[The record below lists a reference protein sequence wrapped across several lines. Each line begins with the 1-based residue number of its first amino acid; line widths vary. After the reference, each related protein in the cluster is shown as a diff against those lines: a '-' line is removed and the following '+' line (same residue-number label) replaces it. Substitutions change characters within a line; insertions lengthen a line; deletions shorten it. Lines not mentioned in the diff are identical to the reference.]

1 MSRAVT
7 PKELMRRGIATF
19 LEGIEAVTKRPGR
32 ATRGAV
38 SRRVATA
45 WHDDLLTGYGQDPA
59 RILSSLKTA
68 STEHVVAARD
78 LEFTSVCQDH
88 LLPFQGRVHIA
99 YAPSGRITGLS
110 RLGRLV
116 DCLSRR
122 LQLQESLTREIVEAV
137 QEHLTPAGAACV
149 IEATHLCMALKG
161 GHRGR
166 SLITTAAFTGI
177 YRSDASR
184 RREVMAV
191 LGVAASR
198 GSRGRS

>member
-1 MSRAVT
+1 MKGGVT
-7 PKELMRRGIATF
+7 PKELMRRGISVF
-19 LEGIEAVTKRPGR
+19 LEGIEAATKRPGR
-32 ATRGAV
+32 AARAAV
-38 SRRVATA
+38 SRRVAAA

-78 LEFTSVCQDH
+78 IAFTSICQDH
-88 LLPFQGRVHIA
+88 LLPFQGCVHIA

-122 LQLQESLTREIVEAV
+122 LQLQESLTREIVDAV
-137 QEHLTPAGAACV
+137 QEHLAPAGAACL

-184 RREVMAV
+184 RREVMGL
-191 LGVAASR
+191 LGVPSSR
-198 GSRGRS
+198 RSRAGR